1 MAGIT
6 DTSSTG
12 ITNSLQ
18 AYFSKELLKQ
28 ITQNLVLDQFAK
40 RQALPEKAGKN
51 SVRFFRYV
59 EPETSNIKSLTEGD
73 GHTGG
78 TAWVKG
84 AYKEMTLEY
93 VDVSLAQV
101 GQVIGISDLLTAQEL
116 FNHLEQ
122 ATTVNGQ
129 DAALQLD
136 SKIGYTLGDDTS
148 ITGGT
153 GITANKI
160 SRYAGSAAYY
170 AAAPTSAQVMSGL
183 ELLDTAT
190 ALKVNN
196 APTTSGY
203 YTAVADPR
211 VLRDLQNDSDWI
223 SSRHYGDPDAIF
235 KGEVGKYAGIRC
247 IESTNSYQTEH
258 GAYSGGTIA
267 KRVTYNSGG
276 GVYSTFVFGD
286 QSYGVVDLASQSPYG
301 PKMQIA
307 QGPDKTDP
315 LAQLTTIGF
324 KTYYGQAIL
333 QPKFLAQVYSGTN
346 YS

>member
-6 DTSSTG
+6 DTSSVG

-18 AYFSKELLKQ
+18 IYFSKQLLHQ

-40 RQALPEKAGKN
+40 RQALPEKAGKS

-59 EPETSNIKSLTEGD
+59 EPNTTDIKSLTEGD
-73 GHTGG
+73 GHTSS
-78 TAWVKG
+78 TAWAKG
-84 AYKEMTLEY
+84 AYKELTLAY
-93 VDVSLAQV
+93 VDVTLAQV
-101 GQVIGISDLLTAQEL
+101 GQVIGISDLLTATEL
-116 FNHLEQ
+116 FNHMEQ
-122 ATTVNGQ
+122 ATVVNGQ

-136 SKIGYTLGDDTS
+136 SKISYTLGDDTS

-153 GITANKI
+153 TITTDKI
-160 SRYAGSAAYY
+160 SRFAGASAYY
-170 AAAPTSAQVMSGL
+170 NGADPTSSQVMSGL

-247 IESTNSYQTEH
+247 IESTNSYVTAN
-258 GAYSGGTIA
+258 GNAT
-267 KRVTYNSGG
+267 KRVTYDSSGA
-276 GVYSTFVFGD
+276 VYSTFVFGD
-286 QSYGVVDLASQSPYG
+286 QAYGVVDLASQSPYG

-333 QPKFLAQVYSGTN
+333 TAKALAQVYSGTN

>member
-6 DTSSTG
+6 DTSSVG

-18 AYFSKELLKQ
+18 IYFSKQLLHQ

-40 RQALPEKAGKN
+40 RQALPEKAGKS

-59 EPETSNIKSLTEGD
+59 EPNTTDIKSLTEGD
-73 GHTGG
+73 GHTSG
-78 TAWVKG
+78 TAWAKG
-84 AYKEMTLEY
+84 AYKELTLEY
-93 VDVSLAQV
+93 VDCTLAQV
-101 GQVIGISDLLTAQEL
+101 GQVIGISDLLTATEL

-136 SKIGYTLGDDTS
+136 NKISYTLGDDTS

-153 GITANKI
+153 TITANKI
-160 SRYAGSAAYY
+160 SRFAGASAYFTV
-170 AAAPTSAQVMSGL
+170 APTSSQVMSGL

-247 IESTNSYQTEH
+247 IESTNSYRTAA
-258 GAYSGGTIA
+258 GNATA
-267 KRVTYNSGG
+267 RVTYSAAGNT
-276 GVYSTFVFGD
+276 YSTFVFGD
-286 QSYGVVDLASQSPYG
+286 QAYGVVDLASQSPYG

-315 LAQLTTIGF
+315 LGQLTTIGF

>member
-78 TAWVKG
+78 TAWAKG

-153 GITANKI
+153 TITTNKI
-160 SRYAGSAAYY
+160 SRYAGSAAYFTV
-170 AAAPTSAQVMSGL
+170 APTSAQVMSGL

-247 IESTNSYQTEH
+247 IESTNSYRTAA
-258 GAYSGGTIA
+258 GNATA
-267 KRVTYNSGG
+267 RVTYSAAGNT
-276 GVYSTFVFGD
+276 YSTFVFGD
-286 QSYGVVDLASQSPYG
+286 QAYGVVDLASQSPYG

>member
-1 MAGIT
+1 MGFGITSTGSAGI
-6 DTSSTG
+6 SS
-12 ITNSLQ
+12 SLQ

-51 SVRFFRYV
+51 SVTFFRYV
-59 EPETSNIKSLTEGD
+59 EPDTTGIKALTEGD
-73 GHTGG
+73 GHAVATPW
-78 TAWVKG
+78 AKG
-84 AYKEMTLEY
+84 AYKEMTLDSVAVTLSQY
-93 VDVSLAQV
+93 
-101 GQVIGISDLLTAQEL
+101 GQVIGISDLLTAQAL
-116 FNHLEQ
+116 FNHMEQ
-122 ATTVNGQ
+122 ATVVNGQ
-129 DAALQLD
+129 DAALHLD
-136 SKIGYTLGDDTS
+136 TKILNELADDGAVAS
-148 ITGGT
+148 
-153 GITANKI
+153 TANKTV
-160 SRYAGSAAYY
+160 RYAGSAAYY
-170 AAAPTSAQVMSGL
+170 AAAPTTAQVMSGL

-223 SSRHYGDPDAIF
+223 SSRHYGNPDAIF

-247 IESTNSYQTEH
+247 IESTNSYRTAF
-258 GAYSGGTIA
+258 GAQWTANAAGT
-267 KRVTYNSGG
+267 
-276 GVYSTFVFGD
+276 VYSTMVFGD
-286 QSYGVVDLASQSPYG
+286 QAYGVVDLASQSPYA
-301 PKMQIA
+301 PKIQIA

-324 KTYYGQAIL
+324 KTYYGQKIL

-346 YS
+346 FS

>member
-6 DTSSTG
+6 DTASTG

-18 AYFSKELLKQ
+18 AFFSKELLKQ
-28 ITQNLVLDQFAK
+28 IVQNIVLEQFAK
-40 RQALPEKAGKN
+40 KQALPEKAGKN

-59 EPETSNIKSLTEGD
+59 EPNTTDIKSLSEGD
-73 GHTGG
+73 GHTSN
-78 TAWVKG
+78 TAWAKG

-93 VDVSLAQV
+93 VDVTLSQY

-129 DAALQLD
+129 DAALHLD
-136 SKIGYTLGDDTS
+136 TKIAYTLGDDTS

-153 GITANKI
+153 SITSNKI
-160 SRYAGSAAYY
+160 SRFAGASAYY
-170 AAAPTSAQVMSGL
+170 TAAPTSSQVMTGL

-196 APTTSGY
+196 APTTNGY

-223 SSRHYGDPDAIF
+223 SSRHYGDPEAIM
-235 KGEVGKYAGIRC
+235 KGEVGRYAGIRC
-247 IESTNSYQTEH
+247 IETTNAYQTQH
-258 GAYSGGTIA
+258 GTGAA
-267 KRVTYNSGG
+267 RVTYNGSG

-286 QSYGVVDLASQSPYG
+286 QAFGTVDLASQSPYA

-315 LAQLTTIGF
+315 LAQLTTVGF
-324 KTYYGQAIL
+324 KTYYGQKIL

>member
-6 DTSSTG
+6 DTASTG
-12 ITNSLQ
+12 ISNSLQ
-18 AYFSKELLKQ
+18 AFFSKELLKQ
-28 ITQNLVLDQFAK
+28 IVQNIVLEQFAK
-40 RQALPEKAGKN
+40 KQALPEKAGKN

-59 EPETSNIKSLTEGD
+59 EPETSNIKGLTEGD
-73 GHTGG
+73 GHSSG
-78 TAWVKG
+78 TAWAKG

-93 VDVSLAQV
+93 VDVTLSQY

-116 FNHLEQ
+116 FNHMEQ

-129 DAALQLD
+129 DAALHLD
-136 SKIGYTLGDDTS
+136 TKILYTLADDTS
-148 ITGGT
+148 ITEGT
-153 GITANKI
+153 TITANKI
-160 SRYAGSAAYY
+160 NRFAGASAYY
-170 AAAPTSAQVMSGL
+170 SAAPTSSQVMTGL

-196 APTTSGY
+196 APATNGY

-223 SSRHYGDPDAIF
+223 SSRHYGDPDAIM
-235 KGEVGKYAGIRC
+235 KGEVGRYAGIRC
-247 IESTNSYQTEH
+247 IETTNSYQTAH
-258 GAYSGGTIA
+258 GAA
-267 KRVTYNSGG
+267 AANRVTYSNTGS
-276 GVYSTFVFGD
+276 VFSTMVFGD
-286 QSYGVVDLASQSPYG
+286 QAFGTVDLASQSPYA
-301 PKMQIA
+301 PKMSIA

-315 LAQLTTIGF
+315 LAQLTTVGF
-324 KTYYGQAIL
+324 KTYYGQKIL

>member
-1 MAGIT
+1 MAVT
-6 DTSSTG
+6 TQAAAG

-18 AYFSKELLKQ
+18 EYFSKQLLHQ
-28 ITQNLVLDQFAK
+28 ITQNLVLDQFAY
-40 RQALPEKAGKN
+40 RQALPEKAGKK

-59 EPETSNIKSLTEGD
+59 EPSTGDIESLTEGD
-73 GHTGG
+73 NDTFAATSAGR
-78 TAWVKG
+78 AR
-84 AYKEMTLEY
+84 YKTLTLDY
-93 VDVSLAQV
+93 VNATLSSY
-101 GQVIGISDLLTAQEL
+101 GQVVGLSDILQATEL
-116 FNHLEQ
+116 FNHMEQ

-129 DAALQLD
+129 DAALHLD
-136 SKIGYTLGDDTS
+136 TKISYTLGDDTS

-153 GITANKI
+153 TITANKI
-160 SRYAGSAAYY
+160 NRFAGASAYY
-170 AAAPTSAQVMSGL
+170 STAPTSSQVMSGL

-247 IESTNSYQTEH
+247 IESTNSFRT
-258 GAYSGGTIA
+258 
-267 KRVTYNSGG
+267 VFGG
-276 GVYSTFVFGD
+276 GANQWTANAAGTVYSTMVFGD
-286 QSYGVVDLASQSPYG
+286 QAYGVVDLASQSPYG

-333 QPKFLAQVYSGTN
+333 QAKFLAQVYSGTN

>member
-6 DTSSTG
+6 DTASTG

-18 AYFSKELLKQ
+18 AFFSKELLKQ
-28 ITQNLVLDQFAK
+28 IVQNIVLEQFAK
-40 RQALPEKAGKN
+40 KQALPEKAGKN

-59 EPETSNIKSLTEGD
+59 EPNTTDIKSLSEGD
-73 GHTGG
+73 GHTSN
-78 TAWVKG
+78 TAWAKG

-93 VDVSLAQV
+93 VDVTLSQY

-129 DAALQLD
+129 DAALHLD
-136 SKIGYTLGDDTS
+136 TKIAYTLGDDTS

-153 GITANKI
+153 SITSNKI
-160 SRYAGSAAYY
+160 SRFAGASGYY
-170 AAAPTSAQVMSGL
+170 SAAPTSSQVMTGL

-196 APTTSGY
+196 APTTNGY

-223 SSRHYGDPDAIF
+223 SSRHYGDPDAIM
-235 KGEVGKYAGIRC
+235 KGEVGRYAGIRC
-247 IESTNSYQTEH
+247 IETTNAYQTEH
-258 GAYSGGTIA
+258 GAAAA
-267 KRVTYNSGG
+267 KRVTYNGSG

-286 QSYGVVDLASQSPYG
+286 QAFGTVDLASQSPYA

-315 LAQLTTIGF
+315 LAQLTTVGF
-324 KTYYGQAIL
+324 KTYYGQKIL

>member
-6 DTSSTG
+6 DTSSVG

-18 AYFSKELLKQ
+18 IYFSKQLLHQ

-59 EPETSNIKSLTEGD
+59 EPNTTDIQTLTEGD
-73 GHTGG
+73 GYHPAGGAAG
-78 TAWVKG
+78 TAWAKG
-84 AYKEMTLEY
+84 AYKELPLQY
-93 VDVSLAQV
+93 VDCLLAQV

-136 SKIGYTLGDDTS
+136 TKILHELADVP
-148 ITGGT
+148 GGAT
-153 GITANKI
+153 TTNKI
-160 SRYAGSAAYY
+160 VRYAGAAAYY
-170 AAAPTSAQVMSGL
+170 AATPTSAQVMSGL

-247 IESTNSYQTEH
+247 IESTNSYRT
-258 GAYSGGTIA
+258 AAGGSA
-267 KRVTYNSGG
+267 ADRVTYSAGG
-276 GVYSTFVFGD
+276 NTYSTFVFGD
-286 QSYGVVDLASQSPYG
+286 QAYGVVDLASQSPYA
-301 PKMQIA
+301 PKMLIS
-307 QGPDKTDP
+307 QGADKSDP
-315 LAQLTTIGF
+315 LAQVTTIGF
-324 KTYYGQAIL
+324 KTYYGQVIL
-333 QPKFLAQVYSGTN
+333 QARFLAQVYSGTN

>member
-1 MAGIT
+1 MAFGIT

-12 ITNSLQ
+12 ISSSLQ

-51 SVRFFRYV
+51 SVTFFRYV
-59 EPETSNIKSLTEGD
+59 EPDTTGIKALSEGD

-78 TAWVKG
+78 TLWAKG
-84 AYKEMTLEY
+84 AYKEMTLDSVAVTLSQY
-93 VDVSLAQV
+93 
-101 GQVIGISDLLTAQEL
+101 GQVIGISDLLTAQAL

-122 ATTVNGQ
+122 ATVVNGQ
-129 DAALQLD
+129 DAALHLD
-136 SKIGYTLGDDTS
+136 TKILDELADVP
-148 ITGGT
+148 GGAT
-153 GITANKI
+153 TANKTV
-160 SRYAGSAAYY
+160 RYAGAAAYY
-170 AAAPTSAQVMSGL
+170 AATPTTSQVMSGL

-223 SSRHYGDPDAIF
+223 SSRHYGNPDAIF

-247 IESTNSYQTEH
+247 VESTNSFR
-258 GAYSGGTIA
+258 S
-267 KRVTYNSGG
+267 VFGG
-276 GVYSTFVFGD
+276 GANQWVSDAAGTVYSTLVFGD
-286 QSYGVVDLASQSPYG
+286 QAYGVVDLASQSPYA

-324 KTYYGQAIL
+324 KTYYGQKIL

-346 YS
+346 FS

>member
-6 DTSSTG
+6 DTASTG

-18 AYFSKELLKQ
+18 AFFSKELLKQ
-28 ITQNLVLDQFAK
+28 IVQNIVLEQFAK
-40 RQALPEKAGKN
+40 KQALPEKAGKN

-59 EPETSNIKSLTEGD
+59 EPNTTDIKSLSEGD
-73 GHTGG
+73 GHTSN
-78 TAWVKG
+78 TAWAKG

-93 VDVSLAQV
+93 VDVTLSQY

-129 DAALQLD
+129 DAALHLD
-136 SKIGYTLGDDTS
+136 TKIAYTLGDDTS

-153 GITANKI
+153 SITSNKI
-160 SRYAGSAAYY
+160 SRFAGASGYY
-170 AAAPTSAQVMSGL
+170 SAAPTSSQVMTGL

-196 APTTSGY
+196 APTTNGY

-223 SSRHYGDPDAIF
+223 SSRHYGDPEAIM
-235 KGEVGKYAGIRC
+235 KGEVGRYAGIRC
-247 IESTNSYQTEH
+247 IETTNAYQTQH
-258 GAYSGGTIA
+258 GTGAA
-267 KRVTYNSGG
+267 RVTYNASG

-286 QSYGVVDLASQSPYG
+286 QAFGTVDLASQSPYA

-315 LAQLTTIGF
+315 LAQLTTVGF
-324 KTYYGQAIL
+324 KTYYGQKIL

-346 YS
+346 FS

>member
-136 SKIGYTLGDDTS
+136 NKIGYTLGDDTS

-153 GITANKI
+153 TITANKI
-160 SRYAGSAAYY
+160 NRFAGAAAYY
-170 AAAPTSAQVMSGL
+170 AATPTSAQVMSGL

-247 IESTNSYQTEH
+247 IESTNSYRTAA
-258 GAYSGGTIA
+258 GNATA
-267 KRVTYNSGG
+267 RVTYSGSG
-276 GVYSTFVFGD
+276 NTYSTFVVGD
-286 QSYGVVDLASQSPYG
+286 QAYGVVDLASQSPYG

-315 LAQLTTIGF
+315 LGQLTTIGF

>member
-59 EPETSNIKSLTEGD
+59 EPETSNIKALSEGD

-78 TAWVKG
+78 TAWAKG

-136 SKIGYTLGDDTS
+136 NKIGYTLGDDTS

-153 GITANKI
+153 TITANKI
-160 SRYAGSAAYY
+160 NRFAGAAAYY
-170 AAAPTSAQVMSGL
+170 AATPTSAQVMSGL

-247 IESTNSYQTEH
+247 IESTNSYRTAA
-258 GAYSGGTIA
+258 GNATA
-267 KRVTYNSGG
+267 RVTYSGSG
-276 GVYSTFVFGD
+276 NTYSTFVFGD
-286 QSYGVVDLASQSPYG
+286 QAYGVVDLASQSPYG

-315 LAQLTTIGF
+315 LGQLTTIGF

>member
-6 DTSSTG
+6 DTASTG

-18 AYFSKELLKQ
+18 AFFSKELLKQ
-28 ITQNLVLDQFAK
+28 IVQNIVLEQFAK
-40 RQALPEKAGKN
+40 KQALPEKAGKN

-59 EPETSNIKSLTEGD
+59 EPNTTDIKSLSEGD
-73 GHTGG
+73 GHTSN
-78 TAWVKG
+78 TAWAKG

-93 VDVSLAQV
+93 VDVTLSQY

-129 DAALQLD
+129 DAALHLD
-136 SKIGYTLGDDTS
+136 TKIAYTLGDDTS

-153 GITANKI
+153 SITSNKI
-160 SRYAGSAAYY
+160 SRFAGASAYY
-170 AAAPTSAQVMSGL
+170 TAAPTSSQVMTGL

-196 APTTSGY
+196 APTTNGY

-223 SSRHYGDPDAIF
+223 SSRHYGDPDAIM
-235 KGEVGKYAGIRC
+235 KGEVGRYAGIRC
-247 IESTNSYQTEH
+247 IETTNAYQTQH
-258 GAYSGGTIA
+258 GTGAA
-267 KRVTYNSGG
+267 RVTYNGSG

-286 QSYGVVDLASQSPYG
+286 QAFGTVDLASQSPYA

-315 LAQLTTIGF
+315 LAQLTTVGF
-324 KTYYGQAIL
+324 KTYYGQKIL

>member
-6 DTSSTG
+6 DTSSVG

-18 AYFSKELLKQ
+18 IYFSKQLLHQ

-40 RQALPEKAGKN
+40 RQALPEKAGKS

-59 EPETSNIKSLTEGD
+59 EPNTTDIKSLTEGD
-73 GHTGG
+73 GPVGG
-78 TAWVKG
+78 ALWVKG
-84 AYKEMTLEY
+84 DYKELTLEY
-93 VDVSLAQV
+93 VDCTLAQV
-101 GQVIGISDLLTAQEL
+101 GQVIGISDLLTATEL

-136 SKIGYTLGDDTS
+136 TKILHELADVP
-148 ITGGT
+148 GGAT
-153 GITANKI
+153 TANKI
-160 SRYAGSAAYY
+160 VRYSGAAAYY
-170 AAAPTSAQVMSGL
+170 AATPTSAQVMSGL

-247 IESTNSYQTEH
+247 IESTNSYRSAPAAQWT
-258 GAYSGGTIA
+258 AAAAGT
-267 KRVTYNSGG
+267 
-276 GVYSTFVFGD
+276 VYSTMVFGD
-286 QSYGVVDLASQSPYG
+286 QAYGVVDLASQSPYA

-324 KTYYGQAIL
+324 KTYYGQKIL

-346 YS
+346 FS

>member
-6 DTSSTG
+6 DTASTG

-18 AYFSKELLKQ
+18 AFFSKELLKQ
-28 ITQNLVLDQFAK
+28 IVQNIVLEQFAK
-40 RQALPEKAGKN
+40 KQALPEKAGKN

-59 EPETSNIKSLTEGD
+59 EPNTTDIKSLSEGD
-73 GHTGG
+73 GHTSN
-78 TAWVKG
+78 TAWAKG

-93 VDVSLAQV
+93 VDVTLSQY

-129 DAALQLD
+129 DAALHLD
-136 SKIGYTLGDDTS
+136 TKIAYTLGDDTS

-153 GITANKI
+153 SITSNKI
-160 SRYAGSAAYY
+160 SRFAGASAYY
-170 AAAPTSAQVMSGL
+170 SSAPTSSQVMTGL

-196 APTTSGY
+196 APTTNGY

-223 SSRHYGDPDAIF
+223 SSRHYGDPEAIM
-235 KGEVGKYAGIRC
+235 KGEVGRYAGIRC
-247 IESTNSYQTEH
+247 IETTNAYQTQH
-258 GAYSGGTIA
+258 GTGSA
-267 KRVTYNSGG
+267 RVTYNGSG

-286 QSYGVVDLASQSPYG
+286 QAFGTVDLASQSPYA

-315 LAQLTTIGF
+315 LAQLTTVGF
-324 KTYYGQAIL
+324 KTYYGQKIL

>member
-1 MAGIT
+1 
-6 DTSSTG
+6 
-12 ITNSLQ
+12 
-18 AYFSKELLKQ
+18 
-28 ITQNLVLDQFAK
+28 
-40 RQALPEKAGKN
+40 
-51 SVRFFRYV
+51 
-59 EPETSNIKSLTEGD
+59 
-73 GHTGG
+73 
-78 TAWVKG
+78 
-84 AYKEMTLEY
+84 
-93 VDVSLAQV
+93 V

-153 GITANKI
+153 TITSNKI
-160 SRYAGSAAYY
+160 NRFAGSAAYY
-170 AAAPTSAQVMSGL
+170 TVAPTSAQVMSGL

-247 IESTNSYQTEH
+247 IESTNSYRTAA
-258 GAYSGGTIA
+258 GNATA
-267 KRVTYNSGG
+267 RVTYSCSGNT
-276 GVYSTFVFGD
+276 YSTFVFGD
-286 QSYGVVDLASQSPYG
+286 QAYGVVDLASQSPYG

>member
-153 GITANKI
+153 TITSNKI
-160 SRYAGSAAYY
+160 NRFAGAAAYY
-170 AAAPTSAQVMSGL
+170 SATPTSAQVMSGL

-247 IESTNSYQTEH
+247 IESTNSYRTAA
-258 GAYSGGTIA
+258 GNATA
-267 KRVTYNSGG
+267 RVTYSGSG
-276 GVYSTFVFGD
+276 NTYSTFVFGD
-286 QSYGVVDLASQSPYG
+286 QAYGVVDLASQSPYG

-315 LAQLTTIGF
+315 LGQLTTIGF

>member
-6 DTSSTG
+6 DTSSVG

-18 AYFSKELLKQ
+18 IYFSKQLLHQ

-40 RQALPEKAGKN
+40 RQALPEKAGKS
-51 SVRFFRYV
+51 SVRIFRYV
-59 EPETSNIKSLTEGD
+59 EPNVTDIKDLTEGD
-73 GHTGG
+73 GHTSG
-78 TAWVKG
+78 TAWAKG
-84 AYKEMTLEY
+84 AYKELTLEY
-93 VDVSLAQV
+93 VNCTLAQV
-101 GQVIGISDLLTAQEL
+101 GQVIGISDLLTATEL

-122 ATTVNGQ
+122 ATVVNGQ

-136 SKIGYTLGDDTS
+136 TKILHELADVP
-148 ITGGT
+148 GGAT
-153 GITANKI
+153 TTNKI
-160 SRYAGSAAYY
+160 VRYAGAAAYY
-170 AAAPTSAQVMSGL
+170 AATPTSAQVMSGL

-190 ALKVNN
+190 SLKVNN

-247 IESTNSYQTEH
+247 IETTNSFRT
-258 GAYSGGTIA
+258 
-267 KRVTYNSGG
+267 VFGG
-276 GVYSTFVFGD
+276 GANQWTADAAGTVYSTMVFGD
-286 QSYGVVDLASQSPYG
+286 QAYGVVDLASQSPYG

-315 LAQLTTIGF
+315 LGQLTTIGF
-324 KTYYGQAIL
+324 KTYYGQVML
-333 QPKFLAQVYSGTN
+333 QPKFIAQVYSGTN

>member
-6 DTSSTG
+6 DTSSAG
-12 ITNSLQ
+12 ISDSLQ
-18 AYFSKELLKQ
+18 RYFSKELLKQ
-28 ITQNLVLDQFAK
+28 IVQNIVLEQFAK
-40 RQALPEKAGKN
+40 KASLPEKAGKN
-51 SVRFFRYV
+51 SVRFFSYV
-59 EPETSNIKSLTEGD
+59 EPETGNIKSLTEGD

-78 TAWVKG
+78 TAWAKG
-84 AYKEMTLEY
+84 AYKELTLNK
-93 VDVSLAQV
+93 VDVDLQQY
-101 GQVIGISDLLTAQEL
+101 GQVIGISDLLTAQAL

-129 DAALQLD
+129 DAALHLD
-136 SKIGYTLGDDTS
+136 SKVLYTLADNGLGAFT
-148 ITGGT
+148 T
-153 GITANKI
+153 NKI
-160 SRYAGSAAYY
+160 TRFAGSAAYY
-170 AAAPTSAQVMSGL
+170 AANPTSSQVMTGL

-223 SSRHYGDPDAIF
+223 SSRHYGDPDAIM
-235 KGEVGKYAGIRC
+235 KGEVGRYAGIRC
-247 IESTNSYQTEH
+247 IESTNSYRTAH
-258 GAYSGGTIA
+258 TAGNARTYSAGGAI
-267 KRVTYNSGG
+267 
-276 GVYSTFVFGD
+276 YSTFVFGD
-286 QSYGVVDLASQSPYG
+286 QAYGTVDLSSQSPYA

-333 QPKFLAQVYSGTN
+333 QPKFLAQVFSGTN

>member
-6 DTSSTG
+6 DTASTG

-18 AYFSKELLKQ
+18 AFFSKELLKQ
-28 ITQNLVLDQFAK
+28 IVQNIVLEQFAK
-40 RQALPEKAGKN
+40 KQALPEKAGKN

-59 EPETSNIKSLTEGD
+59 EPNTTDIKSLSEGD
-73 GHTGG
+73 GHTSN
-78 TAWVKG
+78 TAWAKG

-93 VDVSLAQV
+93 VDVTLSQY

-129 DAALQLD
+129 DAALHLD
-136 SKIGYTLGDDTS
+136 TKIAYTLGDDTS

-153 GITANKI
+153 SITSNKI
-160 SRYAGSAAYY
+160 SRFAGAAGYY
-170 AAAPTSAQVMSGL
+170 SAAPTSSQVMTGL

-196 APTTSGY
+196 APTTNGY

-223 SSRHYGDPDAIF
+223 SSRHYGDPEAIM
-235 KGEVGKYAGIRC
+235 KGEVGRYAGIRC
-247 IESTNSYQTEH
+247 IETTNAYQTEH
-258 GAYSGGTIA
+258 GAAAA
-267 KRVTYNSGG
+267 KRVTYNAAG

-286 QSYGVVDLASQSPYG
+286 QAFGTVDLASQSPYA

-315 LAQLTTIGF
+315 LAQLTTVGF
-324 KTYYGQAIL
+324 KTYYGQKIL

>member
-6 DTSSTG
+6 DTASTG
-12 ITNSLQ
+12 ISNSLQ

-28 ITQNLVLDQFAK
+28 IVQNIVLEQFAK
-40 RQALPEKAGKN
+40 KQALPEKAGKN

-59 EPETSNIKSLTEGD
+59 EPETSNIKGLTEGD
-73 GHTGG
+73 GHSSG
-78 TAWVKG
+78 TAWAKG

-93 VDVSLAQV
+93 VDVALSQY
-101 GQVIGISDLLTAQEL
+101 GQVIGISDLLTAQQL

-129 DAALQLD
+129 DAALHLD
-136 SKIGYTLGDDTS
+136 SKILYTLADDTS

-153 GITANKI
+153 TITANKI
-160 SRYAGSAAYY
+160 NRFAGASAYY
-170 AAAPTSAQVMSGL
+170 SAAPTSSQVMTGL

-196 APTTSGY
+196 APTTNGY

-223 SSRHYGDPDAIF
+223 SSRHYGDPSAIM
-235 KGEVGKYAGIRC
+235 KGEVGRYAGIRC
-247 IESTNSYQTEH
+247 IETTNSYQTAH
-258 GAYSGGTIA
+258 GAA
-267 KRVTYNSGG
+267 AANRVTYS
-276 GVYSTFVFGD
+276 STGNVFSTMVFGD
-286 QSYGVVDLASQSPYG
+286 QAFGTVDLASQSPYS

-315 LAQLTTIGF
+315 LAQLTTVGF
-324 KTYYGQAIL
+324 KTYYGQKIL

>member
-6 DTSSTG
+6 DTASTG
-12 ITNSLQ
+12 ISNSLQ

-28 ITQNLVLDQFAK
+28 IVQNIVLEQFAK
-40 RQALPEKAGKN
+40 KQALPEKAGKN

-59 EPETSNIKSLTEGD
+59 EPNTTDIKALSEGD

-78 TAWVKG
+78 TAWAKG

-93 VDVSLAQV
+93 VDVTLSQY
-101 GQVIGISDLLTAQEL
+101 GQVIGISDLLTAQQL

-129 DAALQLD
+129 DAALHLD
-136 SKIGYTLGDDTS
+136 TKIAYTLGDDTS

-153 GITANKI
+153 TITSNKI
-160 SRYAGSAAYY
+160 NRFAGASGYY
-170 AAAPTSAQVMSGL
+170 AAAPTSSQVMTGL

-196 APTTSGY
+196 APATNGY

-223 SSRHYGDPDAIF
+223 SSRHYGDPDAIM
-235 KGEVGKYAGIRC
+235 KGEVGRYAGIRC
-247 IESTNSYQTEH
+247 IETTNAYQTEH
-258 GAYSGGTIA
+258 GNAT
-267 KRVTYNSGG
+267 KRVTYDAAG

-286 QSYGVVDLASQSPYG
+286 QAFGTVDLASQSPYA

-307 QGPDKTDP
+307 QGADKTDP
-315 LAQLTTIGF
+315 LAQLTTVGF
-324 KTYYGQAIL
+324 KTYYGQKIL

>member
-59 EPETSNIKSLTEGD
+59 EPETSNIKALSEGD

-78 TAWVKG
+78 TAWAKG

-153 GITANKI
+153 TITANKI
-160 SRYAGSAAYY
+160 NRFAGAAAYY
-170 AAAPTSAQVMSGL
+170 SATPTSAQVMSGL

-247 IESTNSYQTEH
+247 IESTNSYRTAA
-258 GAYSGGTIA
+258 GNATA
-267 KRVTYNSGG
+267 RVTYASGG
-276 GVYSTFVFGD
+276 NTYSTFVFGD
-286 QSYGVVDLASQSPYG
+286 QAYGVVDLASQSPYG

-315 LAQLTTIGF
+315 LGQLTTIGF

>member
-6 DTSSTG
+6 DTSSAG
-12 ITNSLQ
+12 ISSSLQ

-51 SVRFFRYV
+51 SVTFFRYV
-59 EPETSNIKSLTEGD
+59 EPETGNIKSLTEGV
-73 GHTGG
+73 GHGGAAWATGD
-78 TAWVKG
+78 
-84 AYKEMTLEY
+84 YKEMTLQTVAVTLSQY
-93 VDVSLAQV
+93 
-101 GQVIGISDLLTAQEL
+101 GQVIGISDLLTAQAL

-122 ATTVNGQ
+122 ATVVNGQ
-129 DAALQLD
+129 DAALHLD
-136 SKIGYTLGDDTS
+136 SKIGYTLGDNGGSTTS
-148 ITGGT
+148 G
-153 GITANKI
+153 KI
-160 SRYAGSAAYY
+160 ARYAGSAGWYSS
-170 AAAPTSAQVMSGL
+170 APTSSQVMTGL

-196 APTTSGY
+196 APTTGGY

-211 VLRDLQNDSDWI
+211 VLRDIQNDADWI
-223 SSRHYGDPDAIF
+223 SSRHYGDPSSIM

-247 IESTNSYQTEH
+247 IETTNSYRLDNGSGNQFTY
-258 GAYSGGTIA
+258 ASGGD
-267 KRVTYNSGG
+267 
-276 GVYSTFVFGD
+276 VYSTFVFGD
-286 QSYGVVDLASQSPYG
+286 QAYGVVDLASQSPYG

-324 KTYYGQAIL
+324 KTYYGQSIL

>member
-6 DTSSTG
+6 DTASTG
-12 ITNSLQ
+12 ISNSLQ

-28 ITQNLVLDQFAK
+28 IVQNIVLEQFAK
-40 RQALPEKAGKN
+40 KQALPEKAGKN

-59 EPETSNIKSLTEGD
+59 EPETSNIKGLTEGD
-73 GHTGG
+73 GHSSG
-78 TAWVKG
+78 TAWAKG

-93 VDVSLAQV
+93 VDVTLSQY

-129 DAALQLD
+129 DAALHLD
-136 SKIGYTLGDDTS
+136 TKIAYTLGDDTS

-153 GITANKI
+153 TITSNKI
-160 SRYAGSAAYY
+160 SRFAGASAYY
-170 AAAPTSAQVMSGL
+170 AAAPTSSQVMTGL

-196 APTTSGY
+196 APATNGY

-223 SSRHYGDPDAIF
+223 SSRHYGDPDAIM
-235 KGEVGKYAGIRC
+235 KGEVGRYAGIRC
-247 IESTNSYQTEH
+247 IETTNAYQTEH

-267 KRVTYNSGG
+267 KRVTYNGSG

-286 QSYGVVDLASQSPYG
+286 QAFGTVDLASQSPYA

-307 QGPDKTDP
+307 QGADKTDP
-315 LAQLTTIGF
+315 LAQLTTVGF
-324 KTYYGQAIL
+324 KTYYGQKIL

>member
-6 DTSSTG
+6 DTASTG

-18 AYFSKELLKQ
+18 AFFSKELLKQ
-28 ITQNLVLDQFAK
+28 IVQNIVLEQFAK
-40 RQALPEKAGKN
+40 KQALPEKAGKN

-59 EPETSNIKSLTEGD
+59 EPNTTDIKSLSEGD
-73 GHTGG
+73 GHTSN
-78 TAWVKG
+78 TAWAKG

-93 VDVSLAQV
+93 VDVTLSQY

-129 DAALQLD
+129 DAALHLD
-136 SKIGYTLGDDTS
+136 TKIAYTLGDDTS

-153 GITANKI
+153 SITSNKI
-160 SRYAGSAAYY
+160 NRFAGASAYY
-170 AAAPTSAQVMSGL
+170 SSAPTSSQVMTGL

-196 APTTSGY
+196 APTTNGF

-223 SSRHYGDPDAIF
+223 SSRHYGDPEAIM
-235 KGEVGKYAGIRC
+235 KGEVGRYAGIRC
-247 IESTNSYQTEH
+247 IETTNAYQTQH
-258 GAYSGGTIA
+258 GTGAA
-267 KRVTYNSGG
+267 RVTYNASG

-286 QSYGVVDLASQSPYG
+286 QAFGTVDLASQSPYA

-315 LAQLTTIGF
+315 LAQLTTVGF
-324 KTYYGQAIL
+324 KTYYGQKIL

-346 YS
+346 FS

>member
-1 MAGIT
+1 MAVT
-6 DTSSTG
+6 TQAATG

-18 AYFSKELLKQ
+18 EYFSKQLLHQ
-28 ITQNLVLDQFAK
+28 ITQNLVLDQFAY
-40 RQALPEKAGKN
+40 RQALPEKAGKK

-59 EPETSNIKSLTEGD
+59 EPSTGDIESLTEGD
-73 GHTGG
+73 NDTFAATSAGRGR
-78 TAWVKG
+78 
-84 AYKEMTLEY
+84 YKTLTLGY
-93 VDVSLAQV
+93 VDATLSSY
-101 GQVIGISDLLTAQEL
+101 GQVVGLSDILQATEL
-116 FNHLEQ
+116 FNHMEQ
-122 ATTVNGQ
+122 ATIVNGQ
-129 DAALQLD
+129 DAALHLD
-136 SKIGYTLGDDTS
+136 SKISYTLGDDTT

-153 GITANKI
+153 TITANKI
-160 SRYAGSAAYY
+160 NRFAGASAYY
-170 AAAPTSAQVMSGL
+170 SAAPTSSQVMSGL

-247 IESTNSYQTEH
+247 IESTNSYRTEE
-258 GAYSGGTIA
+258 GAAAA
-267 KRVTYNSGG
+267 KRVTYDGSGA
-276 GVYSTFVFGD
+276 VYSTFVFGD
-286 QSYGVVDLASQSPYG
+286 QAYGVVDLASQSPYS
-301 PKMQIA
+301 PKMLIA
-307 QGPDKTDP
+307 QGADKNDP
-315 LAQLTTIGF
+315 LAQITTVGF
-324 KTYYGQAIL
+324 KTYYGQVIL

>member
-1 MAGIT
+1 MAFGIT
-6 DTSSTG
+6 DTGSAGISS
-12 ITNSLQ
+12 SLQ

-51 SVRFFRYV
+51 SVTFFRYV
-59 EPETSNIKSLTEGD
+59 EPDTTGIKALTEGD
-73 GHTGG
+73 GHAVATPW
-78 TAWVKG
+78 AKG
-84 AYKEMTLEY
+84 AYKEMTLDSVAVTLSQY
-93 VDVSLAQV
+93 
-101 GQVIGISDLLTAQEL
+101 GQVIGISDLLTAQAL
-116 FNHLEQ
+116 FNHMEQ
-122 ATTVNGQ
+122 ATVVNGQ
-129 DAALQLD
+129 DAALHLD
-136 SKIGYTLGDDTS
+136 TKILNELADDGAVAS
-148 ITGGT
+148 
-153 GITANKI
+153 TANKTV
-160 SRYAGSAAYY
+160 RYAGAVGYY
-170 AAAPTSAQVMSGL
+170 GANPTSSQVMSGL

-196 APTTSGY
+196 APTSSGY

-223 SSRHYGDPDAIF
+223 SSRHYGNPDAIF

-247 IESTNSYQTEH
+247 IESTNSYRSAPAAQWT
-258 GAYSGGTIA
+258 AAAAGT
-267 KRVTYNSGG
+267 
-276 GVYSTFVFGD
+276 VYSTMVFGD
-286 QSYGVVDLASQSPYG
+286 QAYGVVDLASQSPYA

-324 KTYYGQAIL
+324 KTYYGQKIL

-346 YS
+346 FS

>member
-1 MAGIT
+1 MAFGIT
-6 DTSSTG
+6 DTSSAG
-12 ITNSLQ
+12 ISGSLQ

-51 SVRFFRYV
+51 SVTFFRYV
-59 EPETSNIKSLTEGD
+59 EPDTDSIKALTEGD

-78 TAWVKG
+78 TLWAKG
-84 AYKEMTLEY
+84 AYKEMTLDSVAVTLSQY
-93 VDVSLAQV
+93 
-101 GQVIGISDLLTAQEL
+101 GQVIGISDLLTAQAL

-122 ATTVNGQ
+122 ATVVNGQ
-129 DAALQLD
+129 DAALHLD
-136 SKIGYTLGDDTS
+136 TKILNELADVP
-148 ITGGT
+148 GGAT
-153 GITANKI
+153 TAGK
-160 SRYAGSAAYY
+160 SVRYAGAAAYY
-170 AAAPTSAQVMSGL
+170 AATPTSAQVMSGL

-223 SSRHYGDPDAIF
+223 SSRHYGNPDAIF

-247 IESTNSYQTEH
+247 IESTNSFR
-258 GAYSGGTIA
+258 S
-267 KRVTYNSGG
+267 VFGG
-276 GVYSTFVFGD
+276 GANQWTANAAGTVYSTMVFGD
-286 QSYGVVDLASQSPYG
+286 QAYGVVDLASQSPYA

-324 KTYYGQAIL
+324 KTYYGQKIL

-346 YS
+346 FS

>member
-6 DTSSTG
+6 DTSSVG

-18 AYFSKELLKQ
+18 IYFSKQLLHQ

-40 RQALPEKAGKN
+40 RQALPEKAGKS

-59 EPETSNIKSLTEGD
+59 EPNTTDIKSLTEGD
-73 GHTGG
+73 GPVGG
-78 TAWVKG
+78 ALWVKG
-84 AYKEMTLEY
+84 DYKELTLEY
-93 VDVSLAQV
+93 VNCTLAQV
-101 GQVIGISDLLTAQEL
+101 GQVIGISDLLTATEL

-122 ATTVNGQ
+122 ATVVNGQ

-136 SKIGYTLGDDTS
+136 TKILHELADVP
-148 ITGGT
+148 GGAT
-153 GITANKI
+153 TTNKI
-160 SRYAGSAAYY
+160 VRYAGAAAYY
-170 AAAPTSAQVMSGL
+170 AATPTSAQVMSGL

-247 IESTNSYQTEH
+247 IETTNSFRTVF
-258 GAYSGGTIA
+258 GGGTNQWVA
-267 KRVTYNSGG
+267 DAAGT
-276 GVYSTFVFGD
+276 VYSTMVFGD
-286 QSYGVVDLASQSPYG
+286 QAYGVVDLASQSPYG

-315 LAQLTTIGF
+315 LGQLTTIGF
-324 KTYYGQAIL
+324 KTYYGQVML
-333 QPKFLAQVYSGTN
+333 QPKFIAQVYSGTN